1 MNNRLLAHRWFLA
14 LVAGSALTLL
24 TTAVTSLALA
34 NAWGWGTNVG
44 WINLHAEP
52 EPVIVCADHLEGYAW
67 GENIGW
73 IRIGTVTGCPAHT
86 YPNTSN
92 SDYGVNRDGAGN
104 LSGFAW
110 GTNVG
115 WINFDPANGGVR
127 VDPITSRLEG
137 FAWGEN
143 VGWIR
148 FDPAYG
154 AAGPPLQP
162 PTAARVT
169 RFAAYPTRGGNLVRW
184 ETATEV
190 DVSGFN
196 VYRAADPTGPWQR
209 VNDALI
215 PATGSAGGGAR
226 YERLDA
232 GAKATSIHYQLEV
245 MEVDGP
251 GQRIGPAA
259 VSGAAH
265 IVFLPKVD
273 HSARV
278 VRTDTTPRIRIGQ
291 PATRTR

>member
-1 MNNRLLAHRWFLA
+1 MTSKLLARRWFPA
-14 LVAGSALTLL
+14 LVAGSVLTLL
-24 TTAVTSLALA
+24 ATAVTGLALA

-67 GENIGW
+67 GENVGW
-73 IRIGTVTGCPAHT
+73 IRMGTVTGCPAHT

-92 SDYGVNRDGAGN
+92 SDYGVNRDGAGD

-127 VDPITSRLEG
+127 VDPITGRLEG
-137 FAWGEN
+137 YAWGEN

-154 AAGPPLQP
+154 AAAAPP
-162 PTAARVT
+162 PTAARVVH
-169 RFAAYPTRGGNLVRW
+169 FAAHPTRDGNLVRW

-196 VYRAADPTGPWQR
+196 IYRAADPAGPWLQ
-209 VNDALI
+209 VNDALV
-215 PATGSAGGGAR
+215 PATGSAAVGAR
-226 YERLDA
+226 YELLDT
-232 GAKATSIHYQLEV
+232 GATEASRYYQLEV
-245 MEVDGP
+245 MEASGP

-259 VSGAAH
+259 VSGAART
-265 IVFLPKVD
+265 IFLPI
-273 HSARV
+273 AQRAE
-278 VRTDTTPRIRIGQ
+278 RAGG
-291 PATRTR
+291 AE